1 MQMKKDQLIKRLS
14 MLYRVEL
21 FNVFGLPFVYVL
33 NSVVYKQAIGLN
45 SIAAII
51 LNSILLLEGSFFW
64 FCIYRNVTNRNVT
77 KKPGY
82 YFIPFFRIIKPINVL
97 LIGATITVVVLQP
110 FESTFDRVGT
120 IAFLSLAILEYIN
133 YFEVQLMYDNKN
145 DLQYLRD
152 FKRLKKAKLKVW

>member
-14 MLYRVEL
+14 MLYRMEL

-33 NSVVYKQAIGLN
+33 NSVVYKQSIGLN

-51 LNSILLLEGSFFW
+51 LNGILLLEGSFFW
-64 FCIYRNVTNRNVT
+64 FCIYRNVT
-77 KKPGY
+77 KKPNH
-82 YFIPFFRIIKPINVL
+82 YFIPFFKIIKPINVL
-97 LIGATITVVVLQP
+97 LIGVTIAIVVLQP
-110 FESTFDRVGT
+110 FESTFDRAGT

-145 DLQYLRD
+145 DLQYLRN
-152 FKRLKKAKLKVW
+152 FKQLKKAKLKVLMNGS